1 LTDLWNELLECFNTF
16 FQDERFL
23 MVVMEIDKSVDKRI
37 EKEEKKEYVEELSQ
51 LETWDTDVQKVC
63 HEQRH

>member
-1 LTDLWNELLECFNTF
+1 
-16 FQDERFL
+16 